1 MLCKILRNFKDVRVT
16 PFIAI
21 CKSRL
26 NLAPCSASRNSTII
40 ADKLMKFAGHLVMVV
55 LIEDC
60 EKNLISEQWFV
71 SGCILQTAKKMMAL
85 SGNCT
90 LQLHYHKMG

>member
-1 MLCKILRNFKDVRVT
+1 MLCKILQQYIQYSFFGVTLKTSGVT

-26 NLAPCSASRNSTII
+26 NLEPCSASRNCSII
-40 ADKLMKFAGHLVMVV
+40 ADKLMKFAGHLVVVV

-60 EKNLISEQWFV
+60 GKNLISEQFFF
-71 SGCILQTAKKMMAL
+71 LDA
-85 SGNCT
+85 
-90 LQLHYHKMG
+90 Y